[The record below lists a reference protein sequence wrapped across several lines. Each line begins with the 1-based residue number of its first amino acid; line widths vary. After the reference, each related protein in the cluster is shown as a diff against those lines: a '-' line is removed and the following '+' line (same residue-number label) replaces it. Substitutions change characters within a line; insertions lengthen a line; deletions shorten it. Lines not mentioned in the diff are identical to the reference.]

1 MNVDKPPSSLSLS
14 RKTCF
19 CIPKD
24 PIRVLP
30 QEVLFYSMSCTLQML
45 NYSTQKNLIERKQC
59 KKTRTTKRSLDLFDY
74 ESFQLIISLF
84 GFPIR
89 HVDVNGRC
97 QAHFTLSKGKK
108 REWASGFKKHIL
120 YIISYKLPGYW
131 CKKYYQMELSL
142 SFKGSMVV
150 LAFPQCPLGQAHF
163 ISCM

>member
-24 PIRVLP
+24 LIRVLP
-30 QEVLFYSMSCTLQML
+30 QEVLFYSMSCTLQMF

-59 KKTRTTKRSLDLFDY
+59 KKTRTTKINSHQTCSIMNHFSL
-74 ESFQLIISLF
+74 ISLF

-97 QAHFTLSKGKK
+97 QARFTLSKGKTW
-108 REWASGFKKHIL
+108 EWASGFKKAYTVYHELQAAWVLRQKIL
-120 YIISYKLPGYW
+120 SNGTLP
-131 CKKYYQMELSL
+131 
-142 SFKGSMVV
+142 F
-150 LAFPQCPLGQAHF
+150 F
-163 ISCM
+163 